1 MKIENR
7 IMLNSVYGNLSLN
20 DADAKDALMDS
31 MEKSFR
37 AFSRKNKIKR
47 ILSKKAAN

>member
-7 IMLNSVYGNLSLN
+7 IMLNSVYGNPSLI
-20 DADAKDALMDS
+20 DLDTKDVLMNN
-31 MEKSFR
+31 MEKAFR
-37 AFSRKNKIKR
+37 AFSRKNKINR

>member
-1 MKIENR
+1 MKIDNR
-7 IMLNSVYGNLSLN
+7 IMLNSVYGNPSMIDPDN
-20 DADAKDALMDS
+20 KDVLMRN
-31 MEKSFR
+31 MEKAFR